1 MHQVPPM
8 SGGVTIYLLTAVIDN
23 ADLNYSLQITSDL
36 QEFIEEQQVAAPFII
51 EYGSDFYVTVEK
63 ELYEVDSFVESLCIL
78 FAIYYVF
85 DIAYTKGCANTL
97 LVLEKNSTQD
107 KFGPKTSEVCSWNS
121 VRHIEVTV
129 TFSDGHAYNNYR
141 VYNIIGT
148 CPVCGVPY
156 CEDVILTPV
165 KATL

>member
-1 MHQVPPM
+1 MEYKIVIPPDMGGNSTMHQVPPT
-8 SGGVTIYLLTAVIDN
+8 SGGITIYLLTAVIDN

-85 DIAYTKGCANTL
+85 DIAYTNGCANTL
-97 LVLEKNSTQD
+97 LVLEKTVLKISSGL
-107 KFGPKTSEVCSWNS
+107 KLPKS
-121 VRHIEVTV
+121 VLGTV
-129 TFSDGHAYNNYR
+129 SD
-141 VYNIIGT
+141 
-148 CPVCGVPY
+148 
-156 CEDVILTPV
+156 IL
-165 KATL
+165 K